1 MGLNAYMHFNP
12 FNGHKYKYKRKSTQ
26 HKYCARDIH
35 NVSFINKS
43 SQYFLRMQYKIEKH
57 RVKNE

>member
-1 MGLNAYMHFNP
+1 MHICILT
-12 FNGHKYKYKRKSTQ
+12 HSTDINISINESQ
-26 HKYCARDIH
+26 RSTNIALYIH